1 MAVECAPLI
10 SVVIIFYNSGAAFL
24 REAIASVKE
33 QTLDN
38 WELLLVDDGSSDG
51 STEVARAAAA
61 ADPGRVHYLQHEHH
75 ANRGMSASRNRG
87 IEAARGRYLAFL
99 DADDTYLPERL
110 AHHVAILEAEPEVA
124 MVYGPYV
131 FWHSW
136 EQGADQ
142 PDRVSPLG
150 LATEKRHDPPSVLM
164 AFLASGGHIL
174 PGICSV
180 TVRSGAVRL
189 IGGFE
194 SAFRG
199 CYEDQVFLAKI
210 TARFSVHITG
220 RCLDRYRQ
228 HGGSCTAQAQLS
240 GDYRPNLP
248 HPSRERFLRWLDGY
262 LPTTGVRDPG
272 LRQAV
277 AIELW
282 PYDHPKLYATFILP
296 LKLMKLALK
305 GLKRSL
311 VRRMPGAFGSSPSP
325 TSD

>member
-1 MAVECAPLI
+1 MAVQCAPLV
-10 SVVIIFYNSGAAFL
+10 SVVIIFCNSGAVFL
-24 REAIASVKE
+24 GEAIASVKE
-33 QTLDN
+33 QTLDS